1 MKIDAAEAG
10 AGTLVSGDLEPHP
23 GNDADRLYTLNC
35 EEPVS
40 GEGAKE
46 LVERLAQRVVGV
58 AAVVQGPPFNAGSDW
73 RGWPSPAVVA
83 AARPATA

>member
-46 LVERLAQRVVGV
+46 LV
-58 AAVVQGPPFNAGSDW
+58 
-73 RGWPSPAVVA
+73 
-83 AARPATA
+83 